1 MTTIP
6 DAMLCPRCHSDE
18 ITTVSGH
25 LSFYDVVVECDEC
38 GWIGND
44 YDTVTAFDLRTD
56 AGEAKYDRMA
66 NEEEL

>member
-1 MTTIP
+1 MCDP

-18 ITTVSGH
+18 ITTVSGY
-25 LSFYDVVVECDEC
+25 LPFFDIVVECDEC

-44 YDTVTAFDLRTD
+44 FYTVTASDLRTD